1 MVTLYITKI
10 NRSQSVPPA
19 ANNGGLQRGSAP
31 NKSISNSAQK
41 SNPEQCESL
50 IDSLIKENERRLSL
64 KNDRKTEFSEQQS
77 LLQAEETAADQAE
90 VHAEELE
97 RVREENRRLS
107 VMIGSLK
114 EQFKL
119 TKGYR
124 PNEKALN
131 RVRGNC

>member
-1 MVTLYITKI
+1 M
-10 NRSQSVPPA
+10 
-19 ANNGGLQRGSAP
+19 
-31 NKSISNSAQK
+31 
-41 SNPEQCESL
+41 
-50 IDSLIKENERRLSL
+50 